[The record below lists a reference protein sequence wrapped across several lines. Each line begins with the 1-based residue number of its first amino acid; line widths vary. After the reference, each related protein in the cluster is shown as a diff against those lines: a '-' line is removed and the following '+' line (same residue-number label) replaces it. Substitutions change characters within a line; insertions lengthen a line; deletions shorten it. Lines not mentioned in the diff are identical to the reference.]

1 MNETKSFE
9 EEHQFNKK
17 NAQLLM
23 HQLNYFIVV
32 LKTFCDKYYSE
43 GDMDKILIVIK
54 HILQLSDKL
63 YCELDTCE
71 VVNIEY
77 ENKKNGG

>member
-23 HQLNYFIVV
+23 HQLNCFIVV

-63 YCELDTCE
+63 CCELDTWE
-71 VVNIEY
+71 VVNIDY
-77 ENKKNGG
+77 E

>member
-23 HQLNYFIVV
+23 HQLNCFIVV
-32 LKTFCDKYYSE
+32 LKTFCDKYYLDE
-43 GDMDKILIVIK
+43 DMDKILIVIK
-54 HILQLSDKL
+54 HILKLSDNL
-63 YCELDTCE
+63 CCELDTWE

-77 ENKKNGG
+77 E